1 MRLYVCIYT
10 YIHTYI
16 QTDRQTDRQTGCIAI
31 LLLHA
36 AGEGNK
42 SSSTKT
48 QRSKISEGSLP
59 NRKHLR
65 RKRFVERTYV
75 ACSERNGERD
85 MIANKSTN

>member
-10 YIHTYI
+10 YIHTY
-16 QTDRQTDRQTGCIAI
+16 RQTDRQTGCIAI

-48 QRSKISEGSLP
+48 KSKISEGSLP

-65 RKRFVERTYV
+65 RKRFVERTHV
-75 ACSERNGERD
+75 AC
-85 MIANKSTN
+85 IASGMEKET